1 MPQESLDRNFTN
13 MNSIHESL
21 EIHVRFVH
29 RFASDDSDVRQMTAC
44 LVILANTH
52 L

>member
-29 RFASDDSDVRQMTAC
+29 RRSSDDSWPSYTSQHT
-44 LVILANTH
+44 
-52 L
+52 